1 MECIGCRESWLGGF
15 TANLELDFS
24 SSSSCS
30 QRSACRELDG
40 RILFRSRK
48 LGRIGYGGYGGF
60 CLRRWKLSSSSS
72 LAAMGERSWENR
84 RRSPARHYMG
94 GRRREW
100 EDGDGGDVRERERI
114 EWPMHVDRISSVT
127 NHFVRQ
133 CVRLRQ
139 SRSYRNERGVV
150 LVVGRIPLSEII
162 SAWGQDGEDGEL
174 KGGGVEI
181 EVLMLL
187 EGLPMPEDMPARQT
201 VYVTPS
207 VMRKLSGVESA
218 EGVEM
223 VAILRKPASFT
234 AFGPATISSFDKAER
249 WCPSAN
255 RLLALDGVQD
265 PGNLGTLL
273 RTAAALGWDGVFL
286 LPGCCDPFN
295 EKAIRASRGAA
306 FHIPVAV
313 GDWSQLRAMLSRR
326 RVACY
331 SGEPH
336 QPLTSS
342 SMRSSPD
349 AMRKKIDRASL
360 EDCVCLILGSE
371 GQGLSQ
377 EAREVSQPLAVPME
391 GHLESLN
398 VAVAG
403 GILMLL
409 LLILVVLLLLLVLLF
424 RVCILGNVP
433 PRQRKRRSS
442 MKDARMEARQA
453 IPRSGGEQVGGRRC
467 GGSLSTV
474 GRASQRVGYDALPPH
489 LQPLPGSS
497 DEEEVVE
504 RRPQTVSLGSGST
517 QEWTATE
524 LCGTS
529 GDMYE
534 QSFTELLR
542 PGLGED
548 EGDGRVNLS
557 FGLSTRRSTT
567 PSRTVLVRPHPDDEG
582 GQLTVVDRSA
592 RTRALASE
600 TAGTNRNSSM
610 PQPRAASLSKG
621 AQGRGIGVD
630 GGTDFLDVGN
640 GRDGREVWRDL
651 RRDHRLR
658 REEYITR
665 GVERLHVGDRE
676 NENETD
682 DPPAEADDDYDDDDD
697 DDNDDDNDVE
707 CGEGGSGH
715 ASPSLQS
722 DMAGKGGKSK
732 PSGRNA
738 RPRAKK
744 GQGKGSGGEGDG
756 DAEEKRNFWS
766 VEHIIALIRA
776 KRDQDAHMQG
786 MGHAYARMKPREW
799 KWQDV
804 AQRLKN
810 VGVDRNAEKC
820 GKKWDN
826 LMQQFK
832 KVHHFQSPSGGADF
846 FQLTSKERASRG
858 FNFTMDRA
866 VYDEIEGSTG
876 MNHTI
881 HPKNVADTGESGGV
895 RPPST
900 SYVDP
905 ESVADGEGGAGREDD
920 EEGSTRG
927 SLQTTGTPGGS
938 GKRKSTRQQTF
949 EALTECMEK
958 HDELMPSTM
967 ESASKRQCSIQEGAT
982 SHETAQRVLA
992 PLNRPRTPAANVAGS
1007 SHAAV
1012 EGGTL
1017 RSPAVVAR
1025 GGAVAVSGEAVEVP
1039 KGGGGAAAGE
1049 DDEALVHRLRGQ
1061 RAATHAM
1068 DAAAKLWEDDNRF
1081 WNDTQGSAIVRII
1094 QEARAYLVAVARR
1107 VQPPA
1112 IRRSI
1117 SLPHNSIP
1125 QHKIEDESELNA
1137 AKERALKV
1145 QTISLRAIHGWVFK
1159 SESWQRGYHLAYQYA
1174 LNHAAT
1180 DIARAMW
1187 SAEDWR
1193 SLVSPM
1199 LFRTTLDVDMKL
1211 PLWFV
1216 GVNIVDRH
1224 EDDECGIS
1232 QAQLARQKLWTAV
1245 ECRTSV

>member
-150 LVVGRIPLSEII
+150 LVVGRIPLRKVGPKH
-162 SAWGQDGEDGEL
+162 SAIQSSHGARTLKTSMPSKLWQDNEHCAP
-174 KGGGVEI
+174 
-181 EVLMLL
+181 LL
-187 EGLPMPEDMPARQT
+187 CWRPR
-201 VYVTPS
+201 
-207 VMRKLSGVESA
+207 
-218 EGVEM
+218 
-223 VAILRKPASFT
+223 
-234 AFGPATISSFDKAER
+234 
-249 WCPSAN
+249 C
-255 RLLALDGVQD
+255 LLF
-265 PGNLGTLL
+265 
-273 RTAAALGWDGVFL
+273 AAVVVDCFMADVF
-286 LPGCCDPFN
+286 
-295 EKAIRASRGAA
+295 
-306 FHIPVAV
+306 
-313 GDWSQLRAMLSRR
+313 RR
-326 RVACY
+326 
-331 SGEPH
+331 
-336 QPLTSS
+336 
-342 SMRSSPD
+342 
-349 AMRKKIDRASL
+349 
-360 EDCVCLILGSE
+360 
-371 GQGLSQ
+371 
-377 EAREVSQPLAVPME
+377 
-391 GHLESLN
+391 
-398 VAVAG
+398 
-403 GILMLL
+403 LL